1 MSGSRPL
8 KSEMELSALAAVESN
23 ARLTHLASKAIESE
37 EPPTLGDAERASLIE
52 RLIAEFHPVVYRYLY
67 WLTHCSATAEDI
79 TQEVFTRAFRGL
91 HNLREVEAAKGWLLT
106 IARNEFS
113 RWCSKK
119 RIKTV
124 GVGADG
130 ESAMDLSQAV
140 AIEEEPEADN
150 VEWVRQGLCD
160 LNEEFRVVLMM
171 YYYEQKS
178 YAEIAE
184 VLRIPIGTVMSRL
197 NRGRSKLKQALARLA
212 EPAKSDTGPS
222 ENFGLSDSGES
233 AKS

>member
-1 MSGSRPL
+1 MSDSRPPTG
-8 KSEMELSALAAVESN
+8 EMELSALAAVESN
-23 ARLTHLASKAIESE
+23 ARLTHLASRAIDTE
-37 EPPTLGDAERASLIE
+37 ETPKLSDADRASLIE
-52 RLIAEFHPVVYRYLY
+52 RLISEFHPVVYRYLY

-91 HNLREVEAAKGWLLT
+91 HNLREIDSAKSWLLT

-119 RIKTV
+119 KVKTV

-130 ESAMDLSQAV
+130 EAAVDLSQAV
-140 AIEEEPEADN
+140 AIEEEPATDN
-150 VEWVRQGLCD
+150 VEWVRHGLND

-197 NRGRSKLKQALARLA
+197 NRGRSKLKQALSRLA
-212 EPAKSDTGPS
+212 EP
-222 ENFGLSDSGES
+222 SGETKGS
-233 AKS
+233 